1 MQKKQNAL
9 LLSTDTLPNYWLD
22 LIFSI
27 AKNNGFDGIDLAM
40 RKWFD
45 ARDEEYVQKLSLQH
59 EMPVYIVQT
68 SAKLNQKE
76 LDKALDICQ
85 ATNCDTICINAPK
98 ITDFKAY
105 DFIADN
111 LKTYKDNNPDFKFT
125 VRNPKDSKLF
135 ALPIPEYRFS
145 NIIDIVKKYD
155 CYIWLDVNN
164 IDMDLFENEFTRK
177 IDDYAP
183 YISVIYI
190 SDKTKNWKT
199 HLPLWDWTLDLKTFF
214 KRLKKSWYSRPMS
227 IKLDLKPTELANKA
241 ALKKQFKKVRTYY
254 DKFFIDLADLDD
266 DDDLENKEKLQK
278 ENKSEDTN
286 NNITEPNNKINEEN
300 DENGNNPTEDKK
312 ESK

>member
-1 MQKKQNAL
+1 MQKKENAL

-27 AKNNGFDGIDLAM
+27 AKNNWFDGIDLAM

-45 ARDEEYVQKLSLQH
+45 ARDEEYVQKLSL
-59 EMPVYIVQT
+59 EYDMPIYIVQT

-105 DFIADN
+105 DFITDN
-111 LKTYKDNNPDFKFT
+111 LKSYKENNPDIHFT
-125 VRNPKDSKLF
+125 IRNPKDSKLF

-155 CYIWLDVNN
+155 CYIWLDISN
-164 IDMDLFENEFTRK
+164 IDVDLFENEFTRK

-183 YISVIYI
+183 YISVIYL
-190 SDKTKNWKT
+190 SDKSKNGKN
-199 HLPLWDWTLDLKTFF
+199 HLVLWDWTLDLITFF
-214 KRLKKSWYSRPMS
+214 KRLRKSWYSRPMS
-227 IKLDLKPTELANKA
+227 IKVDFKPTELANKST
-241 ALKKQFKKVRTYY
+241 LKKQFKKIRSYY
-254 DKFFIDLADLDD
+254 DKFFL
-266 DDDLENKEKLQK
+266 
-278 ENKSEDTN
+278 
-286 NNITEPNNKINEEN
+286 NIEN
-300 DENGNNPTEDKK
+300 DETEEKTDSIDDSKK
-312 ESK
+312 EPKSKD